1 LRPAERSQALWSW
14 IIWSRLSDI
23 WVALAAALLIF
34 PTAPVQGAAT
44 EAVGPT
50 QFLMM
55 SDLHFDPMADPKLV
69 DRLSA
74 AEPEEWRA
82 IFESSDN
89 KTPARYGAD
98 SNWPLLSSALHQTK
112 VTLPNPGFVILPGDF
127 LAHNF
132 RRQFDAASADHS
144 DPAHRMFV
152 RKTMQF
158 LALQLEQT
166 FPEAPILPALG
177 NDDSYCGNYQL
188 QPQGLFL
195 ADTLPIIRG
204 MVGPLGSP
212 GFEQNW
218 ISYGNYSVTV
228 RGLRLI
234 FPNTVFF
241 STNYR
246 NACGSAD
253 DADPGSATIA
263 WLETELAAA
272 QQAQQRVWLV
282 YHIPPGVDGFA
293 TLRRGSCPDRIVPM
307 WKQTYA
313 EPFYALMRRYSD
325 NVVASFA
332 GHIHMDDFRLLGGN
346 DGYYG
351 FVLVTPALSP
361 IYGQNPAFR
370 TVIFDASGGILDQ
383 TTYELANLL
392 DVADR
397 GAPPVWRA
405 EYTFT
410 QVWQLP
416 RIDLASLTQ
425 LYAMIATVPADRD
438 RWRQFL
444 PVSSPVYWPTNLGE
458 AATQAALA
466 YRCADGH
473 VLLPEYGHCYCN
485 GGG

>member
-1 LRPAERSQALWSW
+1 
-14 IIWSRLSDI
+14 
-23 WVALAAALLIF
+23 
-34 PTAPVQGAAT
+34 
-44 EAVGPT
+44 
-50 QFLMM
+50 MM

-74 AEPEEWRA
+74 VEPEEWRA
-82 IFESSDN
+82 IFESSEN
-89 KTPARYGAD
+89 KTPTRYGAD
-98 SNWPLLSSALHQTK
+98 SNWALLHSALRQTK
-112 VTLPNPGFVILPGDF
+112 QTLPNPAFVVLPGDF

-132 RRQFDAASADHS
+132 RREFDTVAADHS
-144 DPAHRMFV
+144 DAAYRLFV

-177 NDDSYCGNYQL
+177 NDNSYCGNYQL
-188 QPQGLFL
+188 QPQGPFL

-204 MVGPLGSP
+204 MVGALVSL

-218 ISYGNYSVTV
+218 KGYGNYSVTV
-228 RGLRLI
+228 RGLRMI

-241 STNYR
+241 SANYR
-246 NACGSAD
+246 NTCGSMG
-253 DADPGSATIA
+253 DADPGSATLA
-263 WLETELAAA
+263 WLRAELSAAE
-272 QQAQQRVWLV
+272 QAQQRVWLA

-293 TLRRGSCPDRIVPM
+293 TLRRGSCPDTIVPM

-313 EPFYALMRRYSD
+313 EPFYELIRRYSD
-325 NVVASFA
+325 TVVASFA
-332 GHIHMDDFRLLGGN
+332 GHIHMDDFRLLGDN

-351 FVLVTPALSP
+351 FVLITPALSP

-370 TVIFDASGGILDQ
+370 TVVADAAGRILDQ

-392 DVADR
+392 EAAVG

-410 QVWQLP
+410 QAWQLP

-425 LYAMIATVPADRD
+425 LYAMTANVPADRD

-444 PVSSPVYWPTNLGE
+444 PVSSPVYWSANLGE
-458 AATQAALA
+458 AAPQAALA
-466 YRCADGH
+466 YRCAEGH
-473 VLLPEYGHCYCN
+473 VLSSAYGRCYCGR
-485 GGG
+485 GG

>member
-1 LRPAERSQALWSW
+1 MSGPSAE
-14 IIWSRLSDI
+14 
-23 WVALAAALLIF
+23 VVV
-34 PTAPVQGAAT
+34 PTR
-44 EAVGPT
+44 
-50 QFLMM
+50 FLMM

-74 AEPEEWRA
+74 AGPEEWEA
-82 IFESSDN
+82 IFETSDS
-89 KTPARYGAD
+89 KTAARYGAD
-98 SNWPLLSSALHQTK
+98 SNWPLLHSALRQTK
-112 VTLPNPGFVILPGDF
+112 ETLPNPGFVILPGDF
-127 LAHNF
+127 LAHSF
-132 RRQFDAASADHS
+132 RRQFDAATVDHS
-144 DPAHRMFV
+144 DAAYRTLV
-152 RKTMQF
+152 RKTMQY

-166 FPEAPILPALG
+166 FPDTPILPALG

-188 QPQGLFL
+188 QPQGPFL

-204 MVGPLGSP
+204 MVGAMGSLS
-212 GFEQNW
+212 FEQNW

-228 RGLRLI
+228 HGLRLI
-234 FPNTVFF
+234 FPNTVFL
-241 STNYR
+241 SANYR

-253 DADPGSATIA
+253 DADPGSATLA
-263 WLETELAAA
+263 WLETELSSA
-272 QQAQQRVWLV
+272 QQNQQQVWLV

-293 TLRRGSCPDRIVPM
+293 TLRRGSCPDGIVPM
-307 WKQTYA
+307 WKQAYA

-370 TVIFDASGGILDQ
+370 TVLSDASGGILDQ

-392 DVADR
+392 EAAER
-397 GAPPVWRA
+397 GASPVWRA

-410 QVWQLP
+410 QAWQLP

-425 LYAMIATVPADRD
+425 LYAMTANVPADRD

-444 PVSSPVYWPTNLGE
+444 PVSSPVYWPANLGE
-458 AATQAALA
+458 AASQAALA
-466 YRCADGH
+466 YRCADGQ
-473 VLLPEYGHCYCN
+473 VLLPEYARCYCN